1 MASRF
6 KNLNERVENLEK
18 QLAELI
24 KKVES
29 LHKTAKWDKVKSANN
44 EISSTYSWRK

>member
-1 MASRF
+1 MESRF

-24 KKVES
+24 KKVEG
-29 LHKTAKWDKVKSANN
+29 LHKQAKFDKVKSSKK
-44 EISSTYSWRK
+44 EITSSYAWK